1 MRSKYSFYPKDKFYH
16 RITWM
21 VGMLLFIVFIPFMQ
35 AQDGEEKKSFKSR
48 SSLVAT
54 QFQDGT
60 IELKDLVRVKVE
72 DSYQGVPN
80 AKVTFLQV
88 FTDGEEKEI
97 GSAETGSDGIATLRI
112 IRDSLVSGEDGFFQL
127 LARFDGKDEINGSE
141 SDLRIRP
148 ASLTLET
155 VDEDSTYL
163 IRVQV
168 LADSADV
175 SVPIVEAPVVVYVKR
190 MFRPLKVGEGTTDES
205 GNVEIEFPLD
215 LPGDENGNLEITA
228 MIEESETY
236 GSLAAT
242 TSKTWGYVV
251 AQDVEEL
258 PRALWSP
265 NPPLWMFIT
274 FIILMVMV
282 WGNYVIII
290 FKLFR
295 IRSNKG
301 PAREEGA

>member
-1 MRSKYSFYPKDKFYH
+1 MR
-16 RITWM
+16 
-21 VGMLLFIVFIPFMQ
+21 
-35 AQDGEEKKSFKSR
+35 ASR
-48 SSLVAT
+48 G
-54 QFQDGT
+54 QRRQ
-60 IELKDLVRVKVE
+60 EQPR
-72 DSYQGVPN
+72 
-80 AKVTFLQV
+80 
-88 FTDGEEKEI
+88 
-97 GSAETGSDGIATLRI
+97 R
-112 IRDSLVSGEDGFFQL
+112 
-127 LARFDGKDEINGSE
+127 
-141 SDLRIRP
+141 
-148 ASLTLET
+148 
-155 VDEDSTYL
+155 